1 MEQFFYVFG
10 LVPAYYTAP
19 TGAPA
24 GYLPLVTS
32 TFLHGGWMHLIG
44 NMWILWLF
52 GDNVEDRMGSG
63 RFLLFYIICGIL
75 AGLTHLFIYPNSN
88 VPVVGASGAVAGV
101 MGAYFLMF
109 RHARVFTFIPPIFF
123 CQPSR
128 LDLSG
133 VLGLVQLWSGT
144 VGVVSP
150 NGADQIAFWAHV
162 GGFAAGM
169 PSGVLFRKA
178 RARILYL
185 IPAACTYGIIN
196 ELVREPAPTRL
207 YSGVLIKYPA
217 AHWLPIP
224 AQCCS
229 AKSKWYSLSF
239 PDWPL
244 SHPNVFLP
252 RKDSYILNV
261 VGPPVSRK

>member
-1 MEQFFYVFG
+1 MFPLRDSTPSNHFPMVTVLLIIVNTLVFIYEISLGIQGMEQFFYVFG

-19 TGAPA
+19 AGAPA
-24 GYLPLVTS
+24 GYLPFVTS

-52 GDNVEDRMGSG
+52 GDNVEDRMGGG

-75 AGLTHLFIYPNSN
+75 AGLTHLFIYPNSS

-109 RHARVFTFIPPIFF
+109 RHARVFTYIPPIFF
-123 CQPSR
+123 VNLPAWIY
-128 LDLSG
+128 LGFWALS
-133 VLGLVQLWSGT
+133 QLWSGT

-169 PSGVLFRKA
+169 L
-178 RARILYL
+178 
-185 IPAACTYGIIN
+185 
-196 ELVREPAPTRL
+196 LVSFFVKPEREFYT
-207 YSGVLIKYPA
+207 
-217 AHWLPIP
+217 
-224 AQCCS
+224 
-229 AKSKWYSLSF
+229 
-239 PDWPL
+239 
-244 SHPNVFLP
+244 
-252 RKDSYILNV
+252 
-261 VGPPVSRK
+261 

>member
-1 MEQFFYVFG
+1 MFPLRDSTPSSHFPMITVLLIIVNTLVFIYEISLGLQGMEQFFYVFG

-123 CQPSR
+123 VNLPAWIY
-128 LDLSG
+128 LGFWALS
-133 VLGLVQLWSGT
+133 QLWSGT

-169 PSGVLFRKA
+169 L
-178 RARILYL
+178 
-185 IPAACTYGIIN
+185 
-196 ELVREPAPTRL
+196 LVSFFVKPEREFYT
-207 YSGVLIKYPA
+207 
-217 AHWLPIP
+217 
-224 AQCCS
+224 
-229 AKSKWYSLSF
+229 
-239 PDWPL
+239 
-244 SHPNVFLP
+244 
-252 RKDSYILNV
+252 
-261 VGPPVSRK
+261 